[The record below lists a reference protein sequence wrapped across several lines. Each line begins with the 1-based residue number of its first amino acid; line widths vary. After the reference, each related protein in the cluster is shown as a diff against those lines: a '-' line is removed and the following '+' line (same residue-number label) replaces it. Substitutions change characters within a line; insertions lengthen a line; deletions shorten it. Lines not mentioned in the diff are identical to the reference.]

1 MLNICLKA
9 FSQNQIL
16 YQMAKLSIFL
26 QKIVLHTHDFDIL
39 LEESLKE
46 QNTLSWI
53 WIQNGTVILR
63 EM

>member
-1 MLNICLKA
+1 
-9 FSQNQIL
+9 
-16 YQMAKLSIFL
+16 MAKLSIFL

-39 LEESLKE
+39 LEESPKE